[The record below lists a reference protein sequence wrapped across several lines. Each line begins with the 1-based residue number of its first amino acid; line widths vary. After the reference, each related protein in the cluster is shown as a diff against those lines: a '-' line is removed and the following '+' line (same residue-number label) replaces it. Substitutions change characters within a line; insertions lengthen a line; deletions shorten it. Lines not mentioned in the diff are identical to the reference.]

1 MVMDASRPASRILA
15 VLELLQDRPGITGPR
30 LAEELGVSG
39 RTVRRYI
46 ATLQDMGIPVEPTAG
61 RLGGYWL
68 RPGFRLPPLMFSA
81 EEAIGLAVALLATRR
96 TADAELPP
104 PVASALAK
112 IERVLPRDLA
122 ARVATVREGVS
133 LPEAGPEGNF
143 SFPNPNVL
151 AMLAQAT
158 LTHQRCWIRYSRQD
172 GAESARE
179 IDPYGIGAIYGR
191 WYVHGWCH
199 LRKDRRTFRVDRI
212 RRVDVLPQTFEP
224 PEAFDVIA
232 AIEESLAMVHAE
244 WRIEVEIDASCEEI
258 REYVPRS
265 FAVLEP
271 ISETRT
277 RLRAST
283 SSLGWYAWQLSS
295 LPFVMRI
302 VSPPELREAFR
313 ALGERLLEAAR
324 SGSVP
329 EGWWAT
335 SEAGARVA
343 S

>member
-1 MVMDASRPASRILA
+1 MMDASRPASRILA

-39 RTVRRYI
+39 RTVRRYV

-112 IERVLPRDLA
+112 IERVLPRELA
-122 ARVATVREGVS
+122 ERVTTVRDVVT
-133 LPEAGPEGNF
+133 LPEAGPEGSF

-158 LTHQRCWIRYSRQD
+158 LTHQRCWVRYSRPD
-172 GAESARE
+172 GDESARE
-179 IDPYGIGAIYGR
+179 IDPYGVGAIYGR

-199 LRKDRRTFRVDRI
+199 LRRDRRTFRVDRI

-224 PEAFDVIA
+224 PEDFDVIA
-232 AIEESLAMVHAE
+232 TIEESLALARSE
-244 WRIEVEIDASCEEI
+244 WTVEVEVDAPVDAV
-258 REYVPRS
+258 RDYVPRQ

-271 ISETRT
+271 LNDART

-283 SSLGWYAWQLSS
+283 SSLDWYAWRLSS
-295 LPFVMRI
+295 LPFRMAVI
-302 VSPPELREAFR
+302 SPLELRDAFR
-313 ALGERLLEAAR
+313 AAGERLLAAAE
-324 SGSVP
+324 SGTAP
-329 EGWWAT
+329 EFCWDGP
-335 SEAGARVA
+335 S
-343 S
+343 